1 MKKQTISA
9 FTALAMAATL
19 ITGCGET
26 TLPTPENDKTAVV
39 DDASN
44 DTDTLESNDDESTI
58 DRLETTSMEE
68 SNVSENEISA
78 TENEN
83 QIDMIENEIDAT
95 ENLIGMTEDEKKEF
109 ERMKAD
115 PENTTCA
122 YYHQDQIPKPT
133 DYGVTVTSI
142 SDLPNLS
149 SYKWDREKHP
159 IWYGYTDKGYQ
170 CVYDPTTDLTYY
182 PSMQDPTGM
191 LFGSDKELVAQSE
204 YMDKK
209 GYDNAFMI
217 TYDEAVELFG
227 KPDMSTMS
235 TSDWG
240 CSDYEEKLVNK

>member
-109 ERMKAD
+109 EKMKAD

-122 YYHQDQIPKPT
+122 YYHQDQMPKPT

-142 SDLPNLS
+142 ADIPKLS
-149 SYKWDREKHP
+149 RYKWDFEKHP
-159 IWYGYTDKGYQ
+159 IWFGYTDKGYM
-170 CVYDPTTDLTYY
+170 CVY
-182 PSMQDPTGM
+182 DPTGM
-191 LFGSDKELVAQSE
+191 LFGRDKETTAIWNYIE
-204 YMDKK
+204 KM
-209 GYDNAFMI
+209 GYDNCFQI

-240 CSDYEEKLVNK
+240 CSDYKDKLVNK

>member
-1 MKKQTISA
+1 MKNRNLKFVKLGILATAVSA
-9 FTALAMAATL
+9 CM
-19 ITGCGET
+19 ITGCGEN

-44 DTDTLESNDDESTI
+44 DTNNDISESDESTPE
-58 DRLETTSMEE
+58 RLETTSMEK
-68 SNVSENEISA
+68 SNVPEDVINT
-78 TENEN
+78 TEN
-83 QIDMIENEIDAT
+83 ENEIDAT

-109 ERMKAD
+109 EEAKND
-115 PENTTCA
+115 PENTSCA
-122 YYHQDQIPKPT
+122 YYHQDQMPKPT
-133 DYGVTVTSI
+133 DYGVTVTCLDDI
-142 SDLPNLS
+142 PNLS
-149 SYKWDREKHP
+149 MYKWDFDKHP

-191 LFGSDKELVAQSE
+191 LFGRDKETTAIWNYIE
-204 YMDKK
+204 KM
-209 GYDNAFMI
+209 GYDNCFQI

-227 KPDMSTMS
+227 KPDMKTMS

>member
-122 YYHQDQIPKPT
+122 YYHQDQMPKPT

-142 SDLPNLS
+142 ADIPKLS
-149 SYKWDREKHP
+149 MYKWDFDKHP
-159 IWYGYTDKGYQ
+159 IWYGYTDKGYM
-170 CVYDPTTDLTYY
+170 CVYDPTGT
-182 PSMQDPTGM
+182 
-191 LFGSDKELVAQSE
+191 LFGSDKENIAQWE
-204 YMDKK
+204 YIEKM
-209 GYDNAFMI
+209 GYDNCFQI

>member
-9 FTALAMAATL
+9 FTALAMAAAL

-58 DRLETTSMEE
+58 DRLETTSIEE

-78 TENEN
+78 TEN
-83 QIDMIENEIDAT
+83 ENEIDAT
-95 ENLIGMTEDEKKEF
+95 ENLIGMTEDEKKQF

-133 DYGVTVTSI
+133 DYGVTVNSI

-149 SYKWDREKHP
+149 SYKWDFDKHP

-182 PSMQDPTGM
+182 PSMSDPTGM
-191 LFGSDKELVAQSE
+191 LFSREKEDTAIWNYIE
-204 YMDKK
+204 KM
-209 GYDNAFMI
+209 GYDNCFQI

-235 TSDWG
+235 TYDWG
-240 CSDYEEKLVNK
+240 CGDQYTDNLVNK

>member
-9 FTALAMAATL
+9 FTALAMAAAL

-83 QIDMIENEIDAT
+83 EIDAT

-122 YYHQDQIPKPT
+122 YYHQDQMPKPT

-142 SDLPNLS
+142 DDLPDLS

-159 IWYGYTDKGYQ
+159 IWYGYTGKGYQ
-170 CVYDPTTDLTYY
+170 CVYDPT
-182 PSMQDPTGM
+182 GM
-191 LFGSDKELVAQSE
+191 LFGRDKETTAIWNYIE
-204 YMDKK
+204 KM

-235 TSDWG
+235 TYDWG
-240 CSDYEEKLVNK
+240 CGDQYTDNLVNK